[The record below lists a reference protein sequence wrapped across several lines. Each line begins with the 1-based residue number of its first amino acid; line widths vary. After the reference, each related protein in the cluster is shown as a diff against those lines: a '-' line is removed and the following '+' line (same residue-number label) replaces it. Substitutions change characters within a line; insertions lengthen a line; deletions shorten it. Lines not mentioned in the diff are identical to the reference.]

1 MNYLIISALFD
12 ERLSGLQLALQHAV
26 VSILLVDLLPVR
38 VHLHH
43 QLRVP
48 LLQPA
53 PRRVRALHLRLHL
66 RQLIQQAAVPVGH
79 CPVVE
84 RQYGDD
90 HHQEDEDEGREAASP
105 SVCTKPN
112 HFKKQ
117 SVSLLQVVNRNLQSS
132 MRVFSRCK
140 THPSTWHAAYMRQPL
155 GNANATQKDS
165 HECSRLFTFL
175 LVFTLLP
182 PSAHQASSLQ
192 LVQCQW
198 AGWDTPAGTWP
209 SSAGNVKHSR
219 RDETWTATR
228 LRGTEESDYTPHG

>member
-1 MNYLIISALFD
+1 MLGFIGLTQFNSENFGYMLPNLNESQSQQAFPTYLIIRALFD
-12 ERLSGLQLALQHAV
+12 ESLSGLQLSFQDAV

-90 HHQEDEDEGREAASP
+90 HHQEDEDEGRQAASP

-112 HFKKQ
+112 HFQ
-117 SVSLLQVVNRNLQSS
+117 I
-132 MRVFSRCK
+132 
-140 THPSTWHAAYMRQPL
+140 
-155 GNANATQKDS
+155 
-165 HECSRLFTFL
+165 
-175 LVFTLLP
+175 
-182 PSAHQASSLQ
+182 
-192 LVQCQW
+192 
-198 AGWDTPAGTWP
+198 
-209 SSAGNVKHSR
+209 
-219 RDETWTATR
+219 
-228 LRGTEESDYTPHG
+228 